1 MICHQV
7 GNIEF
12 KNFNTIL
19 SSILT
24 QSSPDTNIILGHN
37 INANVGTSSNN
48 RQHFKETIGTY
59 GIENRNKKGISLI
72 NLMASLSRKITN
84 SFFNPRPS
92 DLDATTTHTTWRN
105 PNASKSQH
113 MLDVFS
119 CSNTFFNRV
128 QGCNPTR
135 KGAESNHTA
144 VILKIHINKL
154 AFKMKDKKLT
164 TKTDWEKI
172 LNDETTNAIYNK
184 KLQEIT
190 NTNKDN
196 NDTQEEYTK
205 YFKNV
210 KRAGKETATKTIKP
224 PMDWFEASKDKI
236 QPRID
241 TVTSI
246 LKQLRQYE
254 NEHTKSRLQK
264 ELKMANKIRNI
275 VIAEAK
281 ESYMSKLADQIARL
295 AGTNSKAAWK
305 AVREW
310 CGARVGGA
318 LDYIPNPTLRL
329 IKRRV
334 FTLTS
339 AILSSTNVGI
349 VCDPSIEFII
359 AALIE
364 QIDDGQN
371 GQRDQCSLSALAL
384 LQYGILPQPI
394 RKAASDFGS
403 YSNIL
408 VIDINLPLE
417 L

>member
-1 MICHQV
+1 LNITLYSIYHPV
-7 GNIEF
+7 DNIEF
-12 KNFNTIL
+12 EDFNTIL

-24 QSSPDTNIILGHN
+24 QSPPNTNIILGHN
-37 INANVGTSSNN
+37 INSNVGTSSNN
-48 RQHFKETIGTY
+48 GRHFKETIGTS

-72 NLMASLSRKITN
+72 NLLASLSMKITN

-92 DLDATTTHTTWRN
+92 NPDTTTTHTTWRN

-113 MLDVFS
+113 MLDVFL

-172 LNDETTNAIYNK
+172 LHDETTNAIYNK

-190 NTNKDN
+190 NTNEDN
-196 NDTQEEYTK
+196 TNTQEKYTK

-210 KRAGKETATKTIKP
+210 KKAGKETAMKTIKP

-236 QPRID
+236 QPRIN

-246 LKQLRQYE
+246 HKQLCE
-254 NEHTKSRLQK
+254 CKNKHTKSRLQK
-264 ELKMANKIRNI
+264 ELKLANKIRNI

-295 AGTNSKAAWK
+295 AGTNSKA
-305 AVREW
+305 
-310 CGARVGGA
+310 
-318 LDYIPNPTLRL
+318 T
-329 IKRRV
+329 
-334 FTLTS
+334 
-339 AILSSTNVGI
+339 
-349 VCDPSIEFII
+349 
-359 AALIE
+359 
-364 QIDDGQN
+364 
-371 GQRDQCSLSALAL
+371 
-384 LQYGILPQPI
+384 
-394 RKAASDFGS
+394 
-403 YSNIL
+403 
-408 VIDINLPLE
+408 
-417 L
+417 